1 MSQPSAVR
9 AWLLAT
15 RPATLLAGV
24 IPVVVA
30 AAMAWEH
37 PLFRWDM
44 ALLAGFGAVLI
55 QIATNF
61 ANDYYD
67 FIKGADNDDRV
78 GPKRATH
85 QGWITPEG
93 MKRATLVVLAVAL
106 LIGLVLI
113 ERGGWPIAALGLSSL
128 LLAVGYTAGPF
139 PLAYLGLGDVFVL
152 LYFGLG
158 ATVGSV
164 WVMSLEAPM
173 AAWIAGVGLGV
184 LGTAVLVV
192 NNLRDRHTDAEVGKN
207 TLAVRFGERFVRR
220 EYALLLIIAYGVVAL
235 GVALDTLPKGCLLV
249 LLSLPLA
256 VKTARS
262 VFSLEGTA
270 LNPLLGATARLEAV
284 YGLLFAIGWNL

>member
-1 MSQPSAVR
+1 MRGPGILK

-15 RPATLLAGV
+15 RPATLLAGIV
-24 IPVVVA
+24 PVVMA
-30 AAMAWEH
+30 AAMTWEH
-37 PLFRWDM
+37 PDFRWDM
-44 ALLAGFGAVLI
+44 AVLAGLGAILI

-67 FIKGADNDDRV
+67 FVKGADTDDRV

-85 QGWITPEG
+85 QGWITPRG
-93 MKRATLVVLAVAL
+93 MKRATLLVLGAAL

-113 ERGGWPIAALGLSSL
+113 ERGGWPIAALGFSSL
-128 LLAVGYTAGPF
+128 LLAVGYTAGPL
-139 PLAYLGLGDVFVL
+139 PLAYVGLGDVFVL

-164 WVMSLEAPM
+164 WVMCLQAPP
-173 AAWIAGVGLGV
+173 AAWLAGVGLGV

-207 TLAVRFGERFVRR
+207 TLAVRFGAGFVRA
-220 EYALLLIIAYGVVAL
+220 EYALLLAGAYAIVAVGVIGEAL
-235 GVALDTLPKGCLLV
+235 PTGCLLV
-249 LLSLPLA
+249 LASVPLA
-256 VKTARS
+256 VKSTRQ
-262 VFSLEGTA
+262 VFSLEGA
-270 LNPLLGATARLEAV
+270 LLNPLLGATARLEAL